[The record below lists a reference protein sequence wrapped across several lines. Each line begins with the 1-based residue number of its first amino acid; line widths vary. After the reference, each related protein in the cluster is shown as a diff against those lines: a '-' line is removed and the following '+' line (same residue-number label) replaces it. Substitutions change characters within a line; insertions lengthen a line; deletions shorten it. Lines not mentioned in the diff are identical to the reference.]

1 VLSPTGSAAV
11 NVRWRL
17 LVPAATAVATT
28 AMLGTAFVA
37 VRPGVTQMVLILLGG
52 ATATTAI
59 GPAVAVV
66 LDVVPLGVRATAVL
80 IFALVQNLMG
90 LAVGPVLTGAL
101 ADKWGLTTALGFVA
115 VFGLAAGL
123 AFWWGSRYYGQDR
136 ARVGLTPS
144 SRPPTGPP
152 GFAAKPPAAPR
163 GPRGER

>member
-1 VLSPTGSAAV
+1 MLSPTGSPAV

-37 VRPGVTQMVLILLGG
+37 VRPGVTQMMLILLGG

-123 AFWWGSRYYGQDR
+123 FSIGYFLFEIPSNLFMARYGGRRAFCVLMVLWSF
-136 ARVGLTPS
+136 ASAS
-144 SRPPTGPP
+144 SR
-152 GFAAKPPAAPR
+152 
-163 GPRGER
+163 